1 MKKILLLA
9 CFGLF
14 LVNGLFAQEIDFKY
28 KVDSTLTN
36 PKQYSITVTVTKGTG
51 PFNIYLYEGLPWKG
65 GILSQSRIDQKES
78 AFVFKNILPGKLY
91 LLSVELKN
99 NEEAVVRR
107 SLRIK

>member
-1 MKKILLLA
+1 MKKILLLV

-14 LVNGLFAQEIDFKY
+14 LVNGLFAQEIDFKF

-36 PKQYSITVTVTKGTG
+36 PKQYSIIVTVTKGTG
-51 PFNIYLYEGLPWKG
+51 PFNVYLYDGLPWKG
-65 GILSQSRIDQKES
+65 GVLLQSRMGES
-78 AFVFKNILPGKLY
+78 NTIFIFKNILPAKLY